1 MTTTTKEKSDYSPF
15 KKQLKNMENQEK
27 TKVDS
32 LHIEKT
38 QEEDGDEKMTN
49 EEWLE
54 HSNRTLGILG
64 IKERTFKNA
73 GKCFVMPYR
82 KPNN

>member
-1 MTTTTKEKSDYSPF
+1 MK
-15 KKQLKNMENQEK
+15 NQEE

-38 QEEDGDEKMTN
+38 QEEDGEERMSSK
-49 EEWLE
+49 EWLE
-54 HSNRTLGILG
+54 HSNRTLEILG

-82 KPNN
+82 KPSEV